1 MARHRLAPVT
11 SILPSPLVHWGPTI
25 LHDLAARDIQRA
37 GGAEQFAD
45 KLDAQEQ
52 AVEDQERQT
61 MQSDLDALSRESCLF
76 QDVTDFGLGAAAVIG
91 RPHAKRAVHRVGQIS
106 NGKDCHDFISWKI
119 RQ

>member
-1 MARHRLAPVT
+1 MSAR
-11 SILPSPLVHWGPTI
+11 
-25 LHDLAARDIQRA
+25 AARRSWLAGMIVGAVAFPATGAWAERA
-37 GGAEQFAD
+37 PRPAD
-45 KLDAQEQ
+45 L
-52 AVEDQERQT
+52 VILQERQT